1 MKNTSIEIMDITGN
15 LVDLRDLRVLEE
27 VMGE

>member
-1 MKNTSIEIMDITGN
+1 MKNTNIEIMDITGN